1 MHTLQE
7 FVVNTVQPAVK
18 ELSESRKRGYRPET
32 TEALASLFESFLW
45 LHLGTEIGVFP
56 LQLSAE
62 IVSSYYQPFFQS
74 LNARRDNALDE
85 VEFTSKLYVY
95 DTPESKDLKA
105 AFPGFTILIER
116 AMRGEDGLKVQ
127 RSEFNSPDSLDPLFK
142 NFLRLA
148 STIRMDPRVRHFTVV
163 SQFAT
168 DVEWQNEWRGGDC
181 APEEVEDFA
190 ARVNLKN
197 RSAASIFAGF
207 LRLWS
212 YSHQLTAMVEMY
224 EDEEIRGEDRF
235 KLVDRI
241 KDILRWRINLRSAET
256 ANRFEA
262 VRSALKT
269 NLDRQAMQEINLN
282 GAVEFIKKSF
292 DSAFAIWI
300 VYQFA
305 TA

>member
-1 MHTLQE
+1 MCNGIGLMIRW
-7 FVVNTVQPAVK
+7 
-18 ELSESRKRGYRPET
+18 LRYRPET

-62 IVSSYYQPFFQS
+62 IASSYYQPFFQS

-85 VEFTSKLYVY
+85 VEFASKLYVY

-127 RSEFNSPDSLDPLFK
+127 RSEFNSPDSLKPLFK

-148 STIRMDPRVRHFTVV
+148 SMIRMDPRVRHFTVV

-168 DVEWQNEWRGGDC
+168 EVEWQNEWRGGDC

-190 ARVNLKN
+190 AQVDLKD

-224 EDEEIRGEDRF
+224 EHEEIRGEDRF

-241 KDILRWRINLRSAET
+241 KEILRWRINLRSAET

-269 NLDRQAMQEINLN
+269 NLDRQAMQEGNLK
-282 GAVEFIKKSF
+282 GAVDFIKKSF